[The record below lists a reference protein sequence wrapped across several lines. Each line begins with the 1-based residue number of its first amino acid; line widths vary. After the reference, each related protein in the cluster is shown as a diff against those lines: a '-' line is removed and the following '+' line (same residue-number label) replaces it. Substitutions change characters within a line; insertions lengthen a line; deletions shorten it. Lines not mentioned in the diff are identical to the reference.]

1 MVDSRPEKQKMM
13 LHDQGQMRFQ
23 FQHTPMLMTFQK
35 SDTESLTTFLT
46 GEQSP
51 PHSKRGLINFWAGG
65 SASVFCATDPDPAPR
80 AFAMPLAVRASS
92 RSADLIA

>member
-1 MVDSRPEKQKMM
+1 MLMVDSRPEKQKMM
-13 LHDQGQMRFQ
+13 LPDQGQMRFQ

-51 PHSKRGLINFWAGG
+51 AALKARINQLLGRW
-65 SASVFCATDPDPAPR
+65 
-80 AFAMPLAVRASS
+80 VRQ
-92 RSADLIA
+92 RLLCY